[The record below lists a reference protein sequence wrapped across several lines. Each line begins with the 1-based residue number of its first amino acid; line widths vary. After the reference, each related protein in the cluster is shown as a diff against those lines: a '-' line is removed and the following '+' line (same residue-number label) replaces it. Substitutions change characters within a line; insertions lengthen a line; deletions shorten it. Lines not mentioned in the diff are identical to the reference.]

1 MKAKRS
7 KMVSPPDRSMEA
19 RTVRVDGEQVMKK
32 NYSITRLLKENWRQS
47 AKLLALADELNLTG
61 LFNIGDRFF
70 ASISITSSK
79 SQVKRN

>member
-1 MKAKRS
+1 
-7 KMVSPPDRSMEA
+7 MEA